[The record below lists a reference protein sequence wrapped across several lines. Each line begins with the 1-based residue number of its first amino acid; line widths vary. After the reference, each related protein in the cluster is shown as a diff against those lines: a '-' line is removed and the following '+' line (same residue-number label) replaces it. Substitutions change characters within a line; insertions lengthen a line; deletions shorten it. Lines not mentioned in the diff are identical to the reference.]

1 MVPVPLAGTGHDRP
15 ACHSGAGDGAQSHRH
30 RADRGNGDPR
40 RSIAQLSV
48 LRIEQG
54 LGTNGY
60 IEQEFFIQGTAN
72 RYTTPSLATG
82 SVIDS
87 GHPYLTRMIVRR
99 PADPK
104 RFNGTVLVEWLNVT
118 NGFDADNLWFF
129 DWEHI
134 LREGYAWVGV
144 SAQNVGVARLVS
156 WNPTRYAGF
165 DVTQGGTITGDALS
179 YDIYSQAAQAIRNP
193 IGVDPLGGLKPR
205 LIISTGESQSASFL
219 VHLRQLDQPPGEC
232 L

>member
-1 MVPVPLAGTGHDRP
+1 M
-15 ACHSGAGDGAQSHRH
+15 
-30 RADRGNGDPR
+30 
-40 RSIAQLSV
+40 
-48 LRIEQG
+48 
-54 LGTNGY
+54 
-60 IEQEFFIQGTAN
+60 
-72 RYTTPSLATG
+72 ATG

-129 DWEHI
+129 DWEHV

-165 DVTQGGTITGDALS
+165 RRNPGRYNQGRRLYPTISTRRRRKRS
-179 YDIYSQAAQAIRNP
+179 AIRWA
-193 IGVDPLGGLKPR
+193 
-205 LIISTGESQSASFL
+205 STRWAASS
-219 VHLRQLDQPPGEC
+219 RG
-232 L
+232 